1 MLIATNFGLNFPRFN
16 FYQKPSSLAFVL
28 SFMVSFKWSI
38 FGLRLF
44 LTVWQ
49 FLYLKVAFPCL
60 CGLIIPGH
68 LGDQTWH
75 VRTSGQVL
83 QLLYLCLVMQTV
95 TKPQM
100 SKSVHSKVP
109 VHSPSPRN
117 PTFFK
122 NSVYQF
128 FFFWSMDWG
137 GGGGGSFG
145 LVCSVFYFQHYDSQ

>member
-1 MLIATNFGLNFPRFN
+1 
-16 FYQKPSSLAFVL
+16 
-28 SFMVSFKWSI
+28 MVSFKWSI

-95 TKPQM
+95 TKLQM

-122 NSVYQF
+122 NSVYHF
-128 FFFWSMDWG
+128 FFSEVWIGEAG
-137 GGGGGSFG
+137 GGGGGLFWPCVLCLLLSTLWLTVKKKCTFKTLWFPK
-145 LVCSVFYFQHYDSQ
+145 LVAH